1 MLNTILLLSLLTMTD
16 SKLRKFSSDEVDS
29 KSWNVTGKSNGN
41 NIEPKNRL
49 DMISLSY
56 VSNKGLLTSIVNFK
70 LSKDHTLVLQSKVS
84 KLADKVAKNLDC
96 DTPSRIF
103 RHAGKHEESHKEFG
117 LDMWYKTKCS
127 NEYDKKNSSNETFT
141 KLTRF
146 LDEKDQDGVIYIEPE
161 YEVQLTR
168 NMNDPNFKKQKKHY
182 DAINLREAWDIT
194 TGNPN
199 VVVQV
204 LDTGIDMSHP
214 DLKMNIWTNPGEICD
229 NGIDDDG
236 NGFVDDCHGYN
247 HADDTGT
254 DLIGYDWHGTH
265 CGGTIAADNNN
276 GVGVSGVAGGDGSA
290 NSGAKLMISVG
301 FGKKS
306 VSGFAE
312 ALVYGADMGAQI
324 SSNSW
329 GYTGPGYVEK
339 SILDAIDYYN
349 AMNGIVVFSAGN
361 ENSKADYYPGYY
373 DGTIAVSA
381 VKNNGIRASWSNYGD
396 WIDISAPGVSVYST
410 KMGSSYGGASGTS
423 MACPHVA
430 GVLALGIA
438 LVPDLSKDELIE
450 CMYSTA
456 KNIDSVNKN
465 KYIDKLG
472 SGMVDAEKFLMC
484 ISAYKT
490 TPRPTTITDCSD
502 IKKKKCKKNTNCEWK
517 NGKCS
522 KITKCDDISKKR
534 KCKKMTTCVW
544 KKNKCILNCSSFMKK
559 KKCRKNTECLWHKKK
574 CKNTN

>member
-1 MLNTILLLSLLTMTD
+1 MVSINKIISVISIFALSASGQDNETSYI
-16 SKLRKFSSDEVDS
+16 SKLI
-29 KSWNVTGKSNGN
+29 TSNKT
-41 NIEPKNRL
+41 ELKKNL
-49 DMISLSY
+49 DMISLLSA
-56 VSNKGLLTSIVNFK
+56 SNEGLLTSIVNFK
-70 LSKDHTLVLQSKVS
+70 LNKDHTLVLLDKAS
-84 KLADKVAKNLDC
+84 KLADNITKNLDC

-103 RHAGKHEESHKEFG
+103 RHAGKHEETHKAFG

-127 NEYDKKNSSNETFT
+127 NEYDKKNALNETFT

-146 LDEKDQDGVIYIEPE
+146 LDEKDHEGVIYIEPE

-168 NMNDPNFKKQKKHY
+168 NMNDPNFKKQKNHY

-204 LDTGIDMSHP
+204 LDTGIDMSHQ

-254 DLIGYDWHGTH
+254 DLLGYDWHGTH

-276 GVGVSGVAGGDGSA
+276 GVGVAGVAGGNGSA
-290 NSGAKLMISVG
+290 NSGVKLMISVG
-301 FGKKS
+301 FGKTN
-306 VSGFAE
+306 VGGFAE
-312 ALVYGADMGAQI
+312 ALVYGADMAAHI

-329 GYTGPGYVEK
+329 GYTGPGYVAQ

-349 AMNGIVVFSAGN
+349 AMNGIVVFAAGN
-361 ENSKADYYPGYY
+361 DNSKADYYPGYY
-373 DGTIAVSA
+373 NGTIAVSA

-396 WIDISAPGVSVYST
+396 WIEISAPGVSIYST
-410 KMGSSYGGASGTS
+410 KMDSSYGGASGTS

-438 LVPDLSKDELIE
+438 LVPDLSKDELLE

-456 KNIDSVNKN
+456 KNIDSVNEN

-472 SGMVDAEKFLMC
+472 AGMVDAEKFLMC

-490 TPRPTTITDCSD
+490 TPTPTTITDCSD

-517 NGKCS
+517 NEKCS
-522 KITKCDDISKKR
+522 KITKCDDISRKR

-574 CKNTN
+574 CKTNLKDKS